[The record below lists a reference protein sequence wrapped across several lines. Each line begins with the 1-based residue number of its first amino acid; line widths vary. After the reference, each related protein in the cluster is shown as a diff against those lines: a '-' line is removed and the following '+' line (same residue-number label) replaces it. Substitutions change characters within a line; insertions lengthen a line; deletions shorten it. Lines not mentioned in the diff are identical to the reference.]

1 MANIEIFGEIDPY
14 AGWSIEKLKSEI
26 NAKGVNQD
34 SITIQIHSPGG
45 AVTEGFGMY
54 DLLQG
59 YQGEVITEGIGFVAS
74 IASIILLSG
83 DKVRMAENAYLMIHN
98 PYTMT
103 GGDANQLRQ
112 TADLLDKMEL
122 QIADVYAKSMMKRKG
137 KSYKDALSDALNYM
151 AAETWFTAQEAKDA
165 GLIDEVIQ
173 ASQYQM
179 DSFTALARFD
189 SVPKALFHNYEI
201 NAKMKN
207 KNFMERF
214 LALFEDE
221 QETQTVVQAESTPDA
236 DPIADARQLLEDAG
250 FAIFSADEL
259 EAQETELQDVLNQA
273 ADKIKAMQT
282 ELSEARAQLKASAG
296 APSGGSVKA
305 AVPTKRTATSDKQKA
320 FDVLAKMLVSD
331 IRN

>member
-1 MANIEIFGEIDPY
+1 MANIEVFGEIDPY
-14 AGWSIEKLKSEI
+14 NGWGLDRLNYEISTKAASSEPL
-26 NAKGVNQD
+26 
-34 SITIQIHSPGG
+34 TLRIHSPGG

-54 DLLQG
+54 DLIKS
-59 YQGEVITEGIGFVAS
+59 YKGEVTTEGIGFVAS
-74 IASIILLSG
+74 IASIVLLAG
-83 DKVRMAENAYLMIHN
+83 DRVKMAENAFLMIHN

-103 GGDANQLRQ
+103 GGDANELRK

-137 KSYKDALSDALNYM
+137 MSYKDALALSLQYM

-173 ASQYQM
+173 AVNYQS
-179 DSFTALARFD
+179 DSFSALARFD

-201 NAKMKN
+201 NLQMKN

-221 QETQTVVQAESTPDA
+221 QEAQTAIQAEATPDS
-236 DPIADARQLLEDAG
+236 DPIADARAILENAG
-250 FAIFSADEL
+250 YTVVGADEL
-259 EAQETELQDVLNQA
+259 EAQELEIQEVLNAA
-273 ADKIKAMQT
+273 ADKIKAMQA
-282 ELSEARAQLKASAG
+282 ELNEARTQLKASAG
-296 APSGGSVKA
+296 APSGGAAKTATPVK
-305 AVPTKRTATSDKQKA
+305 RTSDKQKA
-320 FDVLAKMLVSD
+320 FDALAFMVKTD